1 MNSPYPVDPVDPVRI
16 SPLPI
21 QSSEEPSW
29 SIRCNQVS
37 VRLSV
42 GPKGTMKC
50 GSPPVAT
57 MLYQRSGG
65 QASTFERYPHVR
77 CLKGGIDMSNPRIKI
92 LACGGTID
100 KVYFDAKSDYEVG
113 EPQILTILRE
123 SNVSISY
130 HIESIVRKDSLEM
143 NDKDRDQIHR
153 AVVASDSNHI
163 LITHGTDTMIETA
176 KHLDDVPDRTIVLT
190 GSMEP
195 ARFRDTD
202 AVFNIG
208 CAIAAVQTLLP
219 GVYIVMNGRVFD
231 PYRTRKNVV
240 DGVFEECG

>member
-1 MNSPYPVDPVDPVRI
+1 M
-16 SPLPI
+16 
-21 QSSEEPSW
+21 SS
-29 SIRCNQVS
+29 
-37 VRLSV
+37 
-42 GPKGTMKC
+42 
-50 GSPPVAT
+50 
-57 MLYQRSGG
+57 
-65 QASTFERYPHVR
+65 
-77 CLKGGIDMSNPRIKI
+77 PRIKI

-100 KVYFDAKSDYEVG
+100 KIYFDAKSHYEVG

-130 HIESIVRKDSLEM
+130 DIESIVRKDSLEM
-143 NDKDRDQIHR
+143 NDKDRGDIR
-153 AVVASDSNHI
+153 RVLDTSDSKRI

-176 KHLDDVPDRTIVLT
+176 KHLDGMQDRTIVLT

-208 CAIAAVQTLLP
+208 CAIAAVQTLPP

-231 PYRTRKNVV
+231 PYRARKNVV
-240 DGVFEECG
+240 DRVFEEI